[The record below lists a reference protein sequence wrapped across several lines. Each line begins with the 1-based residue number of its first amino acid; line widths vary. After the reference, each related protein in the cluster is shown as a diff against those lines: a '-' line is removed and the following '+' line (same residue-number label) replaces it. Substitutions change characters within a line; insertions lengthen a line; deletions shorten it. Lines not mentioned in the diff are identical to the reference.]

1 MDLTMIRD
9 IAIVVLA
16 LESIVV
22 GVVLVLLLWQVRS
35 LTRLLQEQI
44 KPMLDSMRET
54 VGTVK
59 GTTSLV
65 SETIVNPAVK
75 IGGFF
80 AGARRAWQV
89 MLSLQPPEGG
99 PVPPAE
105 GKEPAPERQ
114 PGDK

>member
-1 MDLTMIRD
+1 MNLTMVRD

-16 LESIVV
+16 LESIIV
-22 GVVLVLLLWQVRS
+22 GVVLVLLLWQVRN
-35 LTRLLQEQI
+35 LTRLVQEQI

-65 SETIVNPAVK
+65 SETIVTPAVK
-75 IGGFF
+75 ISGFF
-80 AGARRAWQV
+80 TGARRALQV
-89 MLSLQPPEGG
+89 MLSLQPPADGS
-99 PVPPAE
+99 VSPAE
-105 GKEPAPERQ
+105 GKEPTQGRQ